1 MEIKNLYESVMIL
14 GEKLTNEEYKVELE
28 KIKDYFKNCEIINFE
43 EMGLRKLAYEIK
55 NNKQGFYI
63 LVEFQSKSDE
73 IREIERLYRID
84 DNILKFIVIRKD
96 C

>member
-28 KIKDYFKNCEIINFE
+28 KIKDYFKNCKIINFE